1 MQHLEITDLLDAAK
15 KVTGSDYKTA
25 QLIGATRQMVSNWR
39 NSEKPCPP
47 EQQALIAYVAGLDAE
62 EVLVRAVLARHANTP
77 MGERLLSA
85 LGNASRRIGEKVTS
99 AFFASVGLALAGAW
113 LPNKAEAA
121 TLIASASQTSTGNL
135 AADLL
140 AALATMCRS
149 VKCRWLNREVERI
162 TKAAEPHGL
171 LSVPDAHVAIG

>member
-1 MQHLEITDLLDAAK
+1 MQERLRALLDAASK
-15 KVTGSDYKTA
+15 KAGSDYKVA
-25 QLIGATRQMVSNWR
+25 QLLGVPRQHVSDWR
-39 NSEKPCPP
+39 AERRTCTP
-47 EQQALIAYVAGLDAE
+47 EDQALLAALAGMDPE
-62 EVLVRAVLARHANTP
+62 ETLVRAVLEKHANTAK
-77 MGERLLSA
+77 GERLLSA

-140 AALATMCRS
+140 AALARMCRS

-171 LSVPDAHVAIG
+171 PSVPDAHVAIG